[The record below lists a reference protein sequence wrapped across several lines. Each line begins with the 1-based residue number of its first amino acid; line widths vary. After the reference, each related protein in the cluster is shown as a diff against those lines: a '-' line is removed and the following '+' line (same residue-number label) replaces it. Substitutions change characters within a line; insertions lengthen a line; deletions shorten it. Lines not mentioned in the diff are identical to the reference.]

1 MTESVATDWSVAF
14 LGQLIAQGL
23 THCVVSPGA
32 RSQALA
38 LAALEW
44 QRTPGCDLTVHVVVD
59 ERSAAFFAL
68 GLAVETKKP
77 AVCIS
82 TSGSAPA
89 HYFPAVLE
97 ALHQG
102 VPLMCL
108 TADRPEAL
116 RGVGANQTTNQQAL
130 FGPRVPS
137 WSVEATSE
145 SKLEGAPR
153 IAHEA
158 WQAAVSGSPVQVN
171 VAFSEPL
178 SAPLN
183 KGSLQIPEA
192 LPEDPD
198 QREPVVISLAPE
210 PGTLVIA
217 GHGASARAEKLA
229 HDLGAPLIA
238 EVASGARFGPHLV
251 LSYQDVLSEASLPGE
266 IKRVITCGR
275 PTLSR
280 AVTALLERGDL
291 DHIAV
296 RGSALEPSNLSR
308 SAHVVDEIH
317 VDVTATKE
325 QSAHW
330 VKPWVMASR
339 DKHNARVAEFLPN
352 PPDLEAL
359 QSDDQAVRSGFAKA
373 EMEVLRRPITRESL
387 ALEVWDSSWPH
398 DRLVWGASRM
408 IRVADQIVG
417 GKNITVHANRGLSG
431 IDGTIATAR
440 GIAVGALDSGM
451 GGTTRVVLGD
461 LATLH
466 DVGSLLVDPAAQTTP
481 RVHVIVANDG
491 GGTIFDELEVRATAS
506 SEDFDRV
513 LYTPHEVDLGSLAR
527 AYGWAYRQVSTMG
540 DLTEALG
547 LPDSLLVIDVTL
559 AR

>member
-14 LGQLIAQGL
+14 LGQLIAQGVS
-23 THCVVSPGA
+23 HVVVSPGS

-44 QRTPGCDLTVHVVVD
+44 QRTPGSDVTVHVVVD

-68 GLAVETKKP
+68 GVAIETKKP

-102 VPLMCL
+102 VPLICL
-108 TADRPEAL
+108 TADRPESL
-116 RGVGANQTTNQQAL
+116 RGVGANQTTDQQAL

-145 SKLEGAPR
+145 SNIEDAPR
-153 IAHEA
+153 IALDA
-158 WQAAVSGSPVQVN
+158 WQAAFSGSPVQVN

-178 SAPLN
+178 SAPLT
-183 KGSLQIPEA
+183 KATLQVPNA
-192 LPEDPD
+192 LPVEVESP
-198 QREPVVISLAPE
+198 EPVVISLAPE

-251 LSYQDVLSEASLPGE
+251 LSYQDVLSDPSFSGD
-266 IKRVITCGR
+266 IVRVITYGR

-280 AVTALLERGDL
+280 AITAVLGRGDL

-296 RGSALEPSNLSR
+296 RGPALEPSNLSR
-308 SAHVVDEIH
+308 SARIVDEVH
-317 VDVTATKE
+317 VDMKATKE
-325 QSAHW
+325 QSAQW
-330 VKPWVMASR
+330 VKPWVMSGR
-339 DKHNARVAEFLPN
+339 DKHNARVAEFAPQ

-387 ALEVWDSSWPH
+387 ALEVWECSWPH
-398 DRLVWGASRM
+398 DRVVWGASRM
-408 IRVADQIVG
+408 VRVADQIVG
-417 GKNITVHANRGLSG
+417 GKNITVYANRGLSG

-440 GIAVGALDSGM
+440 GVAEGAAEAGV

-466 DVGSLLVDPAAQTTP
+466 DVGSLVVDPGAQTIP

-491 GGTIFDELEVRATAS
+491 GGTIFDELEVRTTAS
-506 SEDFDRV
+506 EEDFDRV
-513 LYTPHEVDLGSLAR
+513 LYTPHEVNLGSLAS
-527 AYGWAYRQVSTMG
+527 AYGWSYRQVSTMG
-540 DLTEALG
+540 DLTEALS
-547 LPDSLLVIDVTL
+547 LPDPLLVIDVTL